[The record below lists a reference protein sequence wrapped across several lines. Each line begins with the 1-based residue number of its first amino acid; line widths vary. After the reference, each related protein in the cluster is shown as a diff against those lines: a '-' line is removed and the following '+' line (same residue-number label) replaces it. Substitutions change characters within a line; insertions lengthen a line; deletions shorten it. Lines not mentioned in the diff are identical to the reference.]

1 MTDQPAHPKP
11 KLSRLEMHGFKSFA
25 SKAMFQFE
33 PGITAVVG
41 PNGSGKSNI
50 ADAVR
55 WVLGE
60 TSHTALRSRKTEDV
74 IFAGGKGR
82 APSGMAEVTVTFDNE
97 DKWLPSEFAE
107 VTVTRRAFRGGGG
120 EYLINGRKVRLK
132 DVAQL
137 VASLGHS
144 YTVVGQGLVDA
155 ALSQR
160 AEERRGLFEHAAD
173 LTGLRLRVIEGER
186 NLAETGT
193 NVTRLSDLLS
203 QVEPNLKRL
212 ERAAKQQREWKD
224 LRDRQLF
231 LQRGH
236 YRRLL
241 LHATAKRTGAE
252 TNVAYDQAALTAAQA
267 DLDTRLTA
275 RPALEAALQAASQ
288 ALELHDARL
297 GELRQQLGEFSHR
310 KELVEERLA
319 ALDRRAI
326 DAESTRVGLAEQIAT
341 SRMRLA
347 TAEDARKQ
355 ITAELEEARSTLQTQ
370 QSAANLAR
378 AERSTAEKQ
387 LADLGRAALQTERRI
402 ADMHQQRAL
411 LVQRKE
417 TSALESDRLAAEA
430 REREARLTTFL
441 TELADHE
448 QVDKELFQQIA
459 AIQSELTELETSL
472 QAAVAASHDTAAQ
485 RNEREKHLAQDR
497 HRLEILQRM
506 HDSGEGLY
514 QGPRQV
520 MQWARAGKLEG
531 VRGTLA
537 ELITVGKT
545 YDTALEIALGGHLQD
560 IVVDAWQHAEAA
572 IGMLKQSRSGRAT
585 FQPIETVR
593 RRGGYRPP
601 PREIADAPGVHGIA
615 SDLVASDE
623 DVAEVV
629 QALLGRVVVVE
640 DLSTSRTLL
649 DSLPGGWSTVTLAGE
664 IARSGGSVTGGSQG
678 RDGGMLA
685 RERELRDL
693 PAAIQTR
700 EQALADAELS
710 LSAQA
715 EQVQRLQSRK
725 NAHAATLADL
735 NAQQRAQAPQRDR
748 LQKWIAD
755 ARSQQQAA
763 TSHRQ
768 ATDIS
773 ADERDERIATLA
785 AEIEAANNQLIELR
799 EQESS
804 LTTSLAQRRDTAA
817 DHDQALA
824 AATSTLAALEER
836 LRAEERL
843 WNQLQSQVRAQQT
856 EMHTRQ
862 NDEAEMEGRKLALT
876 DEMERLAVEVET
888 LTATVAAG
896 DEARQPL
903 AEKLGASA
911 SQVRNQQTEIEHAR
925 QVAMERER
933 AFGQKELML
942 ERMRADVAAVHQR
955 IIDDLNIELPD
966 DLLADTEKEDFTNLP
981 DDHEE
986 TEREINRLRNRL
998 HRVGY
1003 VSDNIVEEYE
1013 QESERF
1019 AFLTEQLAD
1028 VQQASARLRT
1038 MLAELHEVMQSRF
1051 EETFEHVSI
1060 EFSAAFTKLFGG
1072 GSARLVLTADDEGAP
1087 GGIDIVAQPPGKRL
1101 QGLALLSGGERS
1113 LTAAALLFAILRV
1126 NPSPF
1131 VLLDEVDAALDE
1143 ANVMRFRDELRNLA
1157 DETQAIVITHNRGTV
1172 EIADT
1177 LYGITMGGDGV
1188 SQVLSLRLTD
1198 LPLDDE
1204 FDVRDLPAVSTGIPV
1219 R

>member
-1 MTDQPAHPKP
+1 MTDQTSQPKP
-11 KLSRLEMHGFKSFA
+11 KLSRLEMQGFKSFA
-25 SKAMFQFE
+25 SKAVFQFE

-60 TSHTALRSRKTEDV
+60 TSHSALRSRKTEDV
-74 IFAGGKGR
+74 IFAGGKGK
-82 APSGMAEVTVTFDNE
+82 AASGLAEVTVTFDNE
-97 DKWLPSEFAE
+97 DRWLPSEFAE

-173 LTGLRLRVIEGER
+173 LTGLRLRVVEGER
-186 NLAETGT
+186 NLAETDA
-193 NVTRLSDLLS
+193 NVTRLRDMLS

-241 LHATAKRTGAE
+241 LHATERRTAIE
-252 TNVAYDQAALTAAQA
+252 TDVAYEQAALAEAQA
-267 DLDTRLTA
+267 DLDSRLAA
-275 RPALEAALQAASQ
+275 RPALETALQAATH

-297 GELRQQLGEFSHR
+297 GELRQQLSDVTHR

-319 ALDRRAI
+319 ALERRAR
-326 DAESTRVGLAEQIAT
+326 DAESTRAGLSEQIAT
-341 SRMRLA
+341 S
-347 TAEDARKQ
+347 TARIAASEAARKE
-355 ITAELEEARSTLQTQ
+355 IAAELDSAREALRAQ
-370 QSAANLAR
+370 QEATNLAR
-378 AERSTAEKQ
+378 SARGEAEQQ
-387 LADLGRAALQTERRI
+387 LADLGRKALQAERRI
-402 ADMHQQRAL
+402 ADLQQQRAL

-417 TSALESDRLAAEA
+417 TQAVDSERLIAEA
-430 REREARLTTFL
+430 QDRENRIATLTA
-441 TELADHE
+441 ELEEHE
-448 QVDKELFQQIA
+448 QTDKELQEQLA
-459 AIQSELTELETSL
+459 SLRQEASDVESDL
-472 QAAVAASHDTAAQ
+472 QAAIATSRQLNDQRAALDKQVAQ
-485 RNEREKHLAQDR
+485 QR
-497 HRLEILQRM
+497 HRLDILQRM

-520 MQWARAGKLEG
+520 IQWQRGGKLTG
-531 VRGTLA
+531 IRGTLA
-537 ELITVGKT
+537 ELISVDKQ

-560 IVVDAWQHAEAA
+560 IVVDAWRDAEAA
-572 IGMLKQSRSGRAT
+572 ITMLKQQRAGRAT

-593 RRGGYRPP
+593 RRGGHRPLP
-601 PREIADAPGVHGIA
+601 AEITTTPGVHGIA
-615 SDLVASDE
+615 SDLVASDD

-629 QALLGRVVVVE
+629 RALLGRVVVVE
-640 DLSTSRTLL
+640 DLATSRRLL
-649 DSLPGGWSTVTLAGE
+649 DSLPGGWSTVTLPGE

-678 RDGGMLA
+678 RDSGVLA

-693 PAAIQTR
+693 PATVAASEKGLAVVEADLAEHATQVQALQTR
-700 EQALADAELS
+700 KNELG
-710 LSAQA
+710 
-715 EQVQRLQSRK
+715 
-725 NAHAATLADL
+725 
-735 NAQQRAQAPQRDR
+735 AQQSDANARQRALAPQRER

-755 ARSQQQAA
+755 LRKQHETAAQHQQAA
-763 TSHRQ
+763 S
-768 ATDIS
+768 IS
-773 ADERDERIATLA
+773 SGEREQRIAQLA
-785 AEIEAANNQLIELR
+785 VEIEATTGQLTELR
-799 EQESS
+799 EQEGRLATA
-804 LTTSLAQRRDTAA
+804 LTERRDAA
-817 DHDQALA
+817 SGQDEALA
-824 AATSTLAALEER
+824 RTTSTLAALEER
-836 LRAEERL
+836 LRAEERQ
-843 WNQLQSQVRAQQT
+843 WNQLQSQARAQQA
-856 EMHTRQ
+856 EMQGRQ
-862 NDEAEMEGRKLALT
+862 NDEAEMEGRKLALA
-876 DEMERLAVEVET
+876 DELERLVREAATLSDAVT
-888 LTATVAAG
+888 AG
-896 DEARQPL
+896 DNARAPL
-903 AEKLGASA
+903 AEELQQSA
-911 SQVRNQQTEIEHAR
+911 TKVRDHQAHIEQAR
-925 QVAMERER
+925 QLAMERER
-933 AFGQKELML
+933 SFGQKELLL
-942 ERMRADVAAVHQR
+942 ERIRAEVASIHQR
-955 IIDDLNIELPD
+955 IEDDLNLEEPD
-966 DLLADTEKEDFTNLP
+966 SLISDTEQEDFSALP
-981 DDHEE
+981 VDYEE
-986 TEREINRLRNRL
+986 TEREIHRLRTRL

-1013 QESERF
+1013 QESEHF

-1028 VQQASARLRT
+1028 VQQAASRLRT
-1038 MLAELHEVMQSRF
+1038 MLAELHETMQTRF
-1051 EETFEHVSI
+1051 EETFEQVSI
-1060 EFSAAFTKLFGG
+1060 EFSHAFTKLFGG

-1101 QGLALLSGGERS
+1101 QGLALLSGGERA

-1143 ANVMRFRDELRNLA
+1143 ANVVRFRDELRNLA

-1198 LPLDDE
+1198 LPLDED